1 MVYMKQFT
9 AEGHE
14 AYKEWITG
22 MKSAPSMRI
31 NRTLDRGANAEE
43 FTDANGSRVDLDVNR
58 EFATAFDFAEYLYSQ
73 FSGNAAEKKAT
84 VVSIME
90 NEQVADWLI
99 YSYFKQL
106 CSKFSSGANRG
117 RYDVK
122 ERARYCLELGGR
134 QKIYRHLVV
143 GRLAVY
149 ATYPNIA
156 NPSQSLARLCLTHQ
170 PHTFGRAMDVISST
184 EDIFFN
190 AEIMKVLHRL
200 YWDDGEDKPKTNFT
214 DNEHPLVDGCLFRFM
229 GPNSFYDQHYLTH
242 DFRSMD
248 EDEIIALMRG
258 SCGTEFDG
266 WLDEGGAGD
275 ADPDEVTADIDPAE
289 ES

>member
-1 MVYMKQFT
+1 MTNMQQFT

-14 AYKEWITG
+14 AYKEWITS
-22 MKSAPSMRI
+22 MKAAPKMRI
-31 NRTLDRGANAEE
+31 SRALGTGTNVEG
-43 FTDANGSRVDLDVNR
+43 FTDANGGQVDLDINR
-58 EFATAFDFAEYLYSQ
+58 DFDTAYDFAEYLYSQ
-73 FSGNAAEKKAT
+73 FNGTAPVRKAT
-84 VVSIME
+84 VVKIME
-90 NEQVADWLI
+90 NERAADWLI
-99 YSYFKQL
+99 YAYFEQL
-106 CSKFSSGANRG
+106 CSKFSEGINRG

-156 NPSQSLARLCLTHQ
+156 NPSQSLARLCLFHP
-170 PHTFGRAMDVISST
+170 PHVFGRAMDVISST

-190 AEIMKVLHRL
+190 TEIMKVLHRL
-200 YWDDGEDKPKTNFT
+200 YWSDRDRTPKTGFT
-214 DNEHPLVDGCLFRFM
+214 ENKHPLADGCLFRFM

-242 DFRSMD
+242 DFRSMT
-248 EDEIIALMRG
+248 ENEIVTLMQS

-266 WLDEGGAGD
+266 WLDVEQVAD
-275 ADPDEVTADIDPAE
+275 A
-289 ES
+289 

>member
-1 MVYMKQFT
+1 MVNMKQFT
-9 AEGHE
+9 VEGHE
-14 AYKEWITG
+14 AYKEWITS
-22 MKSAPSMRI
+22 MKSAPKMVIKRALGTGT
-31 NRTLDRGANAEE
+31 NVEE
-43 FTDANGSRVDLDVNR
+43 FTDASGNQVDLDINR
-58 EFATAFDFAEYLYSQ
+58 EFATAFEFAEYLYSQ
-73 FSGNAAEKKAT
+73 FSGNTAQRKAT

-90 NEQVADWLI
+90 NERVADWLI
-99 YSYFKQL
+99 FSYFKQL
-106 CSKFSSGANRG
+106 CSKFSSGVNRG

-149 ATYPNIA
+149 ATYPNLG

-170 PHTFGRAMDVISST
+170 PHKFGRAMDVISST

-190 AEIMKVLHRL
+190 VEIMKVLHRL
-200 YWDDGEDKPKTNFT
+200 YWDDEEGKPKTNFT
-214 DNEHPLVDGCLFRFM
+214 DNEHPLDNGCLFRFM

-248 EDEIIALMRG
+248 EEEIIALMRA

-266 WLDEGGAGD
+266 WLNEEGAVD
-275 ADPDEVTADIDPAE
+275 ADPDEVAADIDPAE